1 MGVTEEMKSPCFRKG
16 IGWLAWVFDWK
27 LGAKLEAKLLSK
39 YIRATCA
46 AVPFSALSIVAS
58 SMECV
63 VYSHISIARC

>member
-39 YIRATCA
+39 YIRAT
-46 AVPFSALSIVAS
+46 IDAS
-58 SMECV
+58 TYV